1 MNAPDRDQQRRIRRF
16 GVTLALVMLV
26 SFGVLLYYG
35 YDIYQAAPPI
45 PTEVRTTRGE
55 LVYSK
60 ADIETGQDVWRSI
73 GGHEL
78 GSVWGHGAYTAP
90 DWTADWLHRES
101 MWLLDHWSQAQ
112 FSRPFAE
119 LGRADQEVLKVRLQ
133 EELRTNTYD
142 PSTGRI
148 TISPD
153 RAAAIAAVADHYRGL
168 FRDDAALHDLREA
181 YAMPPATLK
190 DDESARQLT
199 AFFFWATWA
208 CTTNRPGEQVT
219 YTQNWPPEELVA
231 NRPTG
236 VIVVVSVVSFVLL
249 LGGIG
254 ALSWYH
260 SARAA
265 TDEPDPEAPSRDPL
279 FGLEI
284 TPSMRATIKYFW
296 VVGALLV
303 AQMITGIVSAHY
315 GVEGN
320 GFYGIPLAE
329 WIPYSLTRTWHTQ
342 LGIFWIATSW
352 LATGLALAP
361 AVAGFEPRFQRLGVN
376 VLFGALL
383 VIVAGSMVGQFFAIH
398 QKLGHGVN
406 FWFGHQ
412 GYEYVD
418 LGRFWQIF
426 LFAGL
431 FIWLGLMLRPLLPAL
446 RRAEGS
452 NKQLLF
458 LFIMS
463 AGAIGLFYGAGLFAG
478 RHTNLAVAEYW
489 RWWVVHLWVEG
500 FFEVFATVV
509 LAFLFSKLGLVRTST
524 ATSAVLFSAI
534 LYMLGGVLGMFHHL
548 YFTGTRSAILA
559 LGASFSALEIMPLV
573 LIGHEGYRTLRMTDQ
588 TSWMSAYRWPLYFFV
603 SVAFWNLVGAGLF
616 GFLINPPIALYYMQ
630 GLNTTPVHGHTALF
644 GVYGMLGI
652 GLTLFSLRMM
662 SWEAEWNTRWLKV
675 GFWATN
681 IGLALMVLLSL
692 LPVGIAQTWASVE
705 HGMWYARS
713 AEFLQSPVL
722 ETFRWMRA
730 IGDSIFAV
738 GILAIGWFVIGLSA
752 GWSKKGKR
760 TEESTTVRAVPA
772 AAKA

>member
-1 MNAPDRDQQRRIRRF
+1 MSFADHENHQIRRYGQIF
-16 GVTLALVMLV
+16 VAVMV
-26 SFGVLLYYG
+26 ASFAVLLYYG
-35 YDIYQAAPPI
+35 RDIYQTAPPV
-45 PTEVRTTRGE
+45 PERVVTHAGDVVFT
-55 LVYSK
+55 K
-60 ADIETGQDVWRSI
+60 ADVETGQDVWRSI

-101 MWLLDHWSQAQ
+101 VWLLDHWSMRDHGVAYDDLAADVQAAL
-112 FSRPFAE
+112 R
-119 LGRADQEVLKVRLQ
+119 VRLQ

-142 PSTGRI
+142 ARTGEV
-148 TISPD
+148 TVSAD
-153 RAAAIAAVADHYRGL
+153 RAAAIAAVSAHYHGL
-168 FRDDAALHDLREA
+168 FREDPALDELREA
-181 YAMPPATLK
+181 YAMPRATL
-190 DDESARQLT
+190 DDDDRADSLN
-199 AFFFWATWA
+199 AFLFWATWA
-208 CTTNRPGEQVT
+208 CVTNRPGEDVT

-236 VIVVVSVVSFVLL
+236 VIVVVSVASFVLL

-254 ALSWYH
+254 FLAWYH
-260 SARAA
+260 AIERRRAA
-265 TDEPDPEAPSRDPL
+265 DEEEALEVPTRDPL
-279 FGLEI
+279 FGLKV
-284 TPSMRATIKYFW
+284 TPSMRATLKYFW
-296 VVGALLV
+296 IVGALLV
-303 AQMITGIVSAHY
+303 AQMTTGVIAAHY
-315 GVEGN
+315 GVEGT

-329 WIPYSLTRTWHTQ
+329 WVPYSLARTWHTQ

-352 LATGLALAP
+352 LATGLLLAP
-361 AVAGFEPRFQRLGVN
+361 AIAGFEPRFQRLGVN

-383 VIVAGSMVGQFFAIH
+383 VIVVGSMAGQFFAIH
-398 QKLGHGVN
+398 QRLGHATN

-431 FIWLGLMLRPLLPAL
+431 FIWLGLMLRPLIPAL
-446 RRAEGS
+446 RRAEGA

-458 LFIMS
+458 LFVMS

-478 RHTNLAVAEYW
+478 RHSNLAIAEYW

-509 LAFLFSKLGLVRTST
+509 IAFLFAKLGVVRTRT
-524 ATSAVLFSAI
+524 ATVAVLFSAI

-573 LIGHEGYRTLRMTDQ
+573 LIGHEGYENLRTSRLRPWLT
-588 TSWMSAYRWPLYFFV
+588 AYKWPLYFFV

-652 GLTLFSLRMM
+652 GLTLFSLRLLTQRV
-662 SWEAEWNTRWLKV
+662 EWNTRWLAI

-681 IGLALMVLLSL
+681 IGLTLMVVLSL
-692 LPVGIAQTWASVE
+692 LPVGLAQTWASVE

-713 AEFLQSPVL
+713 AEFMQLPVL
-722 ETFRWMRA
+722 ETLRWLRA
-730 IGDSIFAV
+730 IGDTIFAI
-738 GILAIGWFVIGLSA
+738 GIVAIGWFVVGLTF
-752 GWSKKGKR
+752 GWSRKGTR
-760 TEESTTVRAVPA
+760 NEPEGEEATA
-772 AAKA
+772 AASV

>member
-1 MNAPDRDQQRRIRRF
+1 
-16 GVTLALVMLV
+16 VV
-26 SFGVLLYYG
+26 SASGQT
-35 YDIYQAAPPI
+35 IY
-45 PTEVRTTRGE
+45 TR
-55 LVYSK
+55 
-60 ADIETGQDVWRSI
+60 ADIELGQDVWRSV
-73 GGHEL
+73 GGQEL

-101 MWLLDHWSQAQ
+101 VWLLDHWARQQ
-112 FSRPFAE
+112 FQMPFEDLEA
-119 LGRADQEVLKVRLQ
+119 ADQAVLRVRLQ
-133 EELRTNTYD
+133 KELRTNTYD
-142 PSTGRI
+142 PSDGVVRV
-148 TISPD
+148 SDD
-153 RAAAIAAVADHYRGL
+153 RAMAIHAVAAHYRDL
-168 FRDDAALHDLREA
+168 FRGGSDTASLREA
-181 YAMPPATLK
+181 YAMPMHTLEK
-190 DDESARQLT
+190 DSRANELG

-208 CTTNRPGEQVT
+208 CGTERPGSEVT
-219 YTQNWPPEELVA
+219 YTQNWPPDDLVG

-236 VIVVVSVVSFVLL
+236 IIVVVSVASFVLL
-249 LGGIG
+249 LAGIG
-254 ALSWYH
+254 FLSWY
-260 SARAA
+260 RAA
-265 TDEPDPEAPSRDPL
+265 RRDPEGEAVAPATDPL
-279 FGLEI
+279 FTIPL
-284 TPSMRATIKYFW
+284 TPSMRATLKYFW
-296 VVGALLV
+296 IVGALLV
-303 AQMITGIVSAHY
+303 AQMLTGMITAHY

-320 GFYGIPLAE
+320 GFYGIPLAQ
-329 WIPYSLTRTWHTQ
+329 WVPYSLARTWHTQ

-352 LATGLALAP
+352 LATGLCLAP
-361 AVAGFEPRFQRLGVN
+361 AIAGFEPRFQRLGVN

-383 VIVAGSMVGQFFAIH
+383 VIVAGSMAGQYFAVH
-398 QKLGHGVN
+398 QRLGDSVN

-446 RRAEGS
+446 RRSEGS

-463 AGAIGLFYGAGLFAG
+463 AGAIAMFYGAGLFAG
-478 RHTNLAVAEYW
+478 RHTNLAIAEYW

-509 LAFLFSKLGLVRTST
+509 IAFLFTKLGLVRTRT
-524 ATSAVLFSAI
+524 ATEAVLFSAI

-573 LIGHEGYRTLRMTDQ
+573 LIGHEGYQNLRLTRS
-588 TSWMSAYRWPLYFFV
+588 TSWMQAYKWPLYFFV
-603 SVAFWNLVGAGLF
+603 AVAFWNLVGAGLF

-652 GLTLFSLRMM
+652 GLTLFSLRLMTPRI
-662 SWEAEWNTRWLKV
+662 EWQTRWLKV

-681 IGLALMVLLSL
+681 AGLLLMVLLSL
-692 LPVGIAQTWASVE
+692 LPVGLAQTWASVE

-713 AEFLQSPVL
+713 AEFLQSPIL
-722 ETFRWMRA
+722 ETLRWMRA

-738 GILAIGWFVIGLSA
+738 GIVAIGWFVVGLTA
-752 GWSKKGKR
+752 GWSRRRER
-760 TEESTTVRAVPA
+760 TENDVRDEVTAIA
-772 AAKA
+772 